1 MHGLLT
7 ARLDRLTVGKTI
19 AQIAAVIGREF
30 PISVLSGVALMSRE
44 QLHNG
49 LRELTQSDIIYPSSI
64 GAGTTYAF
72 RHSLVHEAAYQI
84 QLRSRRQDYHG
95 QVARAYLSA
104 APRIVDTQPEIVAH
118 HFERAGV
125 REYLGPL
132 LVPRRHAGARA
143 IGLPGGGEP
152 FQERPAPARC
162 LAHDAEVAPRMKS
175 TSPSPWDRP

>member
-30 PISVLSGVALMSRE
+30 PISVLSGVALMTRE
-44 QLHNG
+44 QLNNG
-49 LRELTQSDIIYPSSI
+49 LRELTQSDIIYPSST

-95 QVARAYLSA
+95 QVAHAYLSQ

-125 REYLGPL
+125 REASAHYWYL
-132 LVPRRHAGARA
+132 AGMRARTQSA
-143 IGLPGGGEP
+143 YQEAASHFRKGLRQLEALPTTP
-152 FQERPAPARC
+152 
-162 LAHDAEVAPRMKS
+162 KS
-175 TSPSPWDRP
+175 LRDEIHPSPSPWDRP